1 MPWSNSK
8 KIQEGQCRKIDL
20 LPLAQ
25 DLCDSMADY
34 CARLLNLFFGQS
46 ESNADLQPSWHDLL
60 RLEVVF

>member
-8 KIQEGQCRKIDL
+8 KMPESQCKKMDL

-25 DLCDSMADY
+25 DLCDGVADY

-46 ESNADLQPSWHDLL
+46 ESNADL
-60 RLEVVF
+60 